1 MKFATVAAALLP
13 LVSAYTKEEY
23 RSGAVM
29 QWMMEAKESAW
40 ASARAAGEYNSE
52 RFNGFDKNKKG
63 DRIRCING
71 KAEAVAG
78 DLNQT
83 YACSGID
90 MYDFKTHAELGSNGG
105 EGSGSWGVTLQGRDF
120 IAIGQTDGAAFA
132 EVTKQG
138 KLVYLGRLPAQST
151 PIIWREIKANGPYM
165 IIGSEAVAHGVQIF
179 DMRKLLMVDPKNPKV
194 FSIITDVTVFNDPI
208 GLPTGRSH
216 NVVVN
221 EERNYAVAVGAAPRN
236 TTCNSGL
243 VFINMDNPT
252 RPYMSG
258 CSPQDGYV
266 HDAQCLVYRGPHKK
280 YQGKDIC
287 YGYNEDTLTIYEV
300 ENKKG
305 LNAGIIISTT
315 PYKGASYSH
324 QGWVLDSN
332 WQTHLV
338 LDDELDEGL
347 VVPDEVNPES
357 PALDGFPVTYIF
369 DITNLE
375 KPVNTGFYKSKVRSV
390 DHNQFV
396 HNGLAFQSN
405 YQAGLRV
412 LDVSSIPRDPSGK
425 GVREVAFFDTY
436 PQDDSQ
442 PGGGVPDWTFG
453 TWSHYSFPSGWIV
466 INTIDRGPF
475 VVKLNNF
482 NKRGFGSEYVRR
494 GA

>member
-1 MKFATVAAALLP
+1 MKFATVAAAMLP
-13 LVSAYTKEEY
+13 LAAAYTKEQY

-40 ASARAAGEYNSE
+40 AVARAAGEYKSE
-52 RFNGFDKNKKG
+52 RYNGFEKNKKG
-63 DRIRCING
+63 DRIRCTNG

-78 DLNQT
+78 DANQT
-83 YACSGID
+83 YACNGID

-179 DMRKLLMVDPKNPKV
+179 DMRKLLKVDPKKPKT
-194 FSIITDVTVFNDPI
+194 FSTLTDVTVFNDPI

-252 RPYMSG
+252 KPYMSG
-258 CSPQDGYV
+258 CAPQDG
-266 HDAQCLVYRGPHKK
+266 
-280 YQGKDIC
+280 
-287 YGYNEDTLTIYEV
+287 EDTLTIYNV

-305 LNAGIIISTT
+305 LTAAEIISIT

-324 QGWVLDSN
+324 QGWVLDPN

-375 KPVNTGFYKSKVRSV
+375 KPVNTGFYKSKVKSV

-396 HNGLAFQSN
+396 HNGLSFQSN

-425 GVREVAFFDTY
+425 SVREIAFFDTY
-436 PQDDSQ
+436 PQDDSL
-442 PGGGVPDWTFG
+442 PGGGLPDWTYG

-482 NKRGFGSEYVRR
+482 RKRGFGSEYVKR